1 MSRVLPYPALA
12 ASLLLM
18 WFLLNGFSLG
28 HLVLGAAIALFATWA
43 MVSLQPA
50 KPRVRSWGAV
60 LRLLGLVSVDV
71 LRSNIAVARL
81 ILSPNSAQ
89 ARSGFIP
96 IELTLR
102 DKTGLAVLAC
112 ALTATPGTAW
122 VEYRSRQNILLLHVL
137 DVGDEQDWIDLI
149 KQRYEPLLLEIFE

>member
-28 HLVLGAAIALFATWA
+28 HLVLGTAIALFATWA
-43 MVSLQPA
+43 MASLQPA
-50 KPRVRSWGAV
+50 KPRVRNWGAV
-60 LRLLGLVSVDV
+60 PRLFGMVSVDI

-89 ARSGFIP
+89 SQSGFIP
-96 IELTLR
+96 IPLTLR
-102 DKTGLAVLAC
+102 DKTGLAALAC
-112 ALTATPGTAW
+112 ILTATPGTAW
-122 VEYRSRQNILLLHVL
+122 VEYQSRRNILLLHVL
-137 DVGDEQDWIDLI
+137 DLGEEQDWIDLI
-149 KQRYEPLLLEIFE
+149 KERYEPLLLEIFE